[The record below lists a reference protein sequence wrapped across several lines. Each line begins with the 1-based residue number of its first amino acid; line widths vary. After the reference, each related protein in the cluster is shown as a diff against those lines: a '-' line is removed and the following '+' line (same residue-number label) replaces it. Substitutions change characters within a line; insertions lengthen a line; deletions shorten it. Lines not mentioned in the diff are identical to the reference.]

1 MFSVV
6 IYKPTIFFKKKNL
19 VMLNEVL
26 LEPTELHN
34 IIVLFKTLN
43 LHTDVKGVV

>member
-1 MFSVV
+1 
-6 IYKPTIFFKKKNL
+6 
-19 VMLNEVL
+19 MLNEVL

-43 LHTDVKGVV
+43 LHTDVQGVV

>member
-6 IYKPTIFFKKKNL
+6 IYKPTIFFLKKNL

-43 LHTDVKGVV
+43 LHTDVQGVV

>member
-6 IYKPTIFFKKKNL
+6 IYKPTIFFKKKHL

-43 LHTDVKGVV
+43 LHTDVQGVV

>member
-6 IYKPTIFFKKKNL
+6 IYKPTIFKKKKNL
-19 VMLNEVL
+19 VMLNEV

-43 LHTDVKGVV
+43 LHTDVQGVV

>member
-1 MFSVV
+1 
-6 IYKPTIFFKKKNL
+6 
-19 VMLNEVL
+19 MLNEV

-43 LHTDVKGVV
+43 LHTDVQGVV